1 MATLIDTFIDDT
13 GKTVTHTFVS
23 ALSELLPINEWVEK
37 NKTTEELT
45 IWNNAIHG
53 EHTPD
58 SLALYREWLIT
69 YQVVHTILHEDGSE
83 IKHDYNMYEFL

>member
-1 MATLIDTFIDDT
+1 MSTIIDTFIDET

-23 ALSELLPINEWVEK
+23 ELPELMPITEWVEK

-45 IWNNAIHG
+45 IWNNATQG

-58 SLALYREWLIT
+58 SLALYREWLKT
-69 YQVVHTILHEDGSE
+69 YQVVHTILRDDGSE
-83 IKHDYNMYEFL
+83 IKNDHNTYEFE